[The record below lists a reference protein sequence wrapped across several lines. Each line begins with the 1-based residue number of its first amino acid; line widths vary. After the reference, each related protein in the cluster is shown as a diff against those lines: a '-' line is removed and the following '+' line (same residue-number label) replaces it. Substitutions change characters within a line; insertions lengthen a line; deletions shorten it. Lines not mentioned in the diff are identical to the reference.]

1 MPNVKDK
8 DWYVEQYNRN
18 REYSDWI
25 YSYEE
30 IEENG

>member
-1 MPNVKDK
+1 MLRDK
-8 DWYVEQYNRN
+8 EWYIEQYNRN
-18 REYSDWI
+18 REQSDWI